1 METLIHDDIKT
12 ACNLLLTEVVLI
24 AGIINALSVE
34 TW

>member
-1 METLIHDDIKT
+1 METLIHYDIKT
-12 ACNLLLTEVVLI
+12 ARNLFLTEVVLI